1 MVIKNDSAL
10 KWNKRDA
17 LAIAVLIILWGL
29 FFWRFFTLNP
39 VNRVTFARGDFTYQF
54 YTFRAF
60 AFRELRAGRIPLWI
74 PCTFCGAPF
83 LADSQTALAY
93 PPVTLSLLAA
103 LGLGLKEFPLR
114 WLELEALLHILGAG
128 LFTYG
133 LLRGEV
139 RNRLAALLGA
149 VVYTF
154 SGYLTGYP
162 ALQLAVLE
170 SGFWLPFGLWAARE
184 LGRTGRTRYFVA
196 LVSALTLNVLAGHPH
211 TFLFCF
217 YPTLAYY
224 VYHVWRARRRW
235 LPALIQLA
243 LSIAL
248 TVGLSAIQLLPTL
261 EYSRLCTR
269 SSIPYELSATG
280 LPPQDIAQFAVT
292 GLVSL
297 WQPLYVGIMPLVLGW
312 LGLAAGRRRD
322 VLFWFG
328 LAVAGLILSC
338 GGNLFGY
345 DLAYLFLPG
354 FALFRGQEHF
364 AILVSFALSV
374 LAAYGAEVLVGIMRR
389 RDRARLRRAAWLM
402 GALALVAFIFV
413 IQVEILRNL
422 AGAGEPAAKVS
433 GRLAVTTL
441 ALLGSGFTLALRRRF
456 PRRRLIVGGLA
467 MAVIVFDLFSNNR
480 GLNIAPQQAPYP
492 ELPALE
498 AILADEG
505 LYRIQDDYRLP
516 GHVAC
521 YFDRQEVQGISPYKP
536 ARYMQFLDRAPEAVR
551 WKLLGVRY
559 LVSWR
564 GGLVTREGV
573 SVAGEQIYKKGEVG
587 EPDVTFV
594 YRLAND
600 GQRAFLVHDVR
611 LAQDDDAL
619 YAILGEPDFDP
630 ARSVVLSEAVPVE
643 APQGEESV
651 RITRYTSSQ
660 VELEATLSSAG
671 VLVLGDSFYPGWRAY
686 VDGRPAPIYEANGAF
701 RAVPLDAGQHTVL
714 FRFEPLSVYLGVGI
728 SALTL
733 LVFVGG
739 LITLAVRRRTRQRGE
754 G

>member
-1 MVIKNDSAL
+1 VTRNNSL

-17 LAIAVLIILWGL
+17 LAVAVLIVLWAL
-29 FFWRFFTLNP
+29 FFWRFFTPNP
-39 VNRVTFARGDFTYQF
+39 VNRVTFSSGDFTNQF

-74 PCTFCGAPF
+74 PCTFCGVPF

-103 LGLGLKEFPLR
+103 VGLGLKEFPLR

-128 LFTYG
+128 IFTYG

-139 RNRLAALLGA
+139 HNRLAALLGA

-170 SGFWLPFGLWAARE
+170 SGFWLPFGLWAARG
-184 LGRTGRTRYFVA
+184 LGRTGRLRYLVA
-196 LVSALTLNVLAGHPH
+196 LVAALTFNVLAGHPH

-217 YPTLAYY
+217 YPTLAFYA
-224 VYHVWRARRRW
+224 YHTWRARRRW
-235 LPALIQLA
+235 LPALGQITLV
-243 LSIAL
+243 IAL
-248 TVGLSAIQLLPTL
+248 TVGLSAIQLLPTA

-269 SSIPYELSATG
+269 SSISYELSATG
-280 LPPQDIAQFAVT
+280 FPTQDIAQFAVT
-292 GLVSL
+292 GLVSV
-297 WQPLYVGIMPLVLGW
+297 WQPLYVGILPLALGW

-328 LAVAGLILSC
+328 LAIAGLILSC

-354 FALFRGQEHF
+354 FSIFRGQEHF

-374 LAAYGAEVLVGIMRR
+374 LAAYGAEVLVRVLRR
-389 RDRARLRRAAWLM
+389 RDRERLRRTTWLM
-402 GALALVAFIFV
+402 GALVLVALFFV

-422 AGAGEPAAKVS
+422 AGAGEAAAKVS
-433 GRLAVTTL
+433 GRLAITAL
-441 ALLGSGFTLALRRRF
+441 ALLGSGFILALRRRL
-456 PRRRLIVGGLA
+456 PRKRLIVGGLA
-467 MAVIVFDLFSNNR
+467 IVVIVFDLFSNNR
-480 GLNIAPQQAPYP
+480 GLNTAPQQPPYP
-492 ELPALE
+492 ELPAME

-516 GHVAC
+516 GHIAC
-521 YFDRQEVQGISPYKP
+521 YFGKHELNGISPYKP
-536 ARYMQFLDRAPEAVR
+536 ARYVQFLDRAPEAVR

-564 GGLVTREGV
+564 GGLVTREGTEV
-573 SVAGEQIYKKGEVG
+573 EGEQIYQQGEVG
-587 EPDVTFV
+587 DPDVTFA

-600 GQRAFLVHDVR
+600 GQRAFLIHDVR
-611 LAQDDDAL
+611 LAGDDDTL
-619 YAILGEPDFDP
+619 YAILSEPDFDP
-630 ARSVVLSEAVPVE
+630 ARSVVLFEEVPAEASP
-643 APQGEESV
+643 GEESV
-651 RITRYTSSQ
+651 SITRYTSSQ
-660 VELEATLSSAG
+660 VELEAELSSAG
-671 VLVLGDSFYPGWRAY
+671 VLVLGDTLYPGWHAY
-686 VDGRPAPIYEANGAF
+686 VDDRPAPIYEANGAF
-701 RAVPLDAGQHTVL
+701 RAVPLDAGQHTVA
-714 FRFEPLSVYLGVGI
+714 FRFEPLSVYLGGGL

-733 LVFVGG
+733 IAFVGG
-739 LITLAVRRRTRQRGE
+739 LVWMAIKRRRERRRVEQ
-754 G
+754 